1 MLRSCS
7 PALVVLVVSLA
18 SGCRERNPGHDAAV
32 PRTAPTPRA
41 PTKPVRIIYPAAPG
55 SFVDLASDLR
65 PSVVT
70 IRSTAK
76 VPNGPA
82 SMFPGTGD
90 DYSLGSGFII
100 DRKGHVVT
108 NDHVIARAREI
119 RVVVADGTEL
129 AATVIGR
136 DPKLDLA
143 VLKID
148 ASPKLTPA
156 ALGDSDQLQV
166 GEWVVA
172 LGNPFADELTVS
184 AGIVSALGRTSETL
198 VGPTRHRYRSCLQT
212 DAAINAGNSGGPLVN
227 TAGEVIG
234 INTAID
240 KRGSAVGF
248 ALPINRAKRM
258 IPLLVDEGR
267 PTRAWLGIFIHPV
280 TRQVAQERAMA
291 SVTGALVSEVI
302 AGGPAAKAGIKAGDV
317 ILRFDGSDVNHQNFP
332 WLAATT
338 GVGNPIEVVVWR
350 NQGETVLSLISE
362 SMPK

>member
-1 MLRSCS
+1 MLRSS
-7 PALVVLVVSLA
+7 SLVVLALVAGA
-18 SGCRERNPGHDAAV
+18 SGCRERNAGGDAAV
-32 PRTAPTPRA
+32 PRTAPPPRA
-41 PTKPVRIIYPAAPG
+41 PAKAVRIIYPAAPG

-65 PSVVT
+65 SSVVT

-82 SMFPGTGD
+82 AMFPNSEE
-90 DYSLGSGFII
+90 DYALGSGFII
-100 DRKGHVVT
+100 DRNGHVVT
-108 NDHVIARAREI
+108 NDHVIAHAREI

-129 AATVIGR
+129 AANVIGR
-136 DPKLDLA
+136 DPKLDIA

-156 ALGDSDQLQV
+156 PLGDSDQLQV

-184 AGIVSALGRTSETL
+184 AGIVSALGRSSETI
-198 VGPTRHRYRSCLQT
+198 VGPTLHTYRSCLQT

-234 INTAID
+234 INNAVD
-240 KRGSAVGF
+240 KRGTGVGF

-258 IPLLVDEGR
+258 IPLLVNEGR
-267 PTRAWLGIFIHPV
+267 PTRTWLGVFIHPV

-302 AGGPAAKAGIKAGDV
+302 AGSPAAKAGIKAGDV
-317 ILRFDGSDVNHQNFP
+317 ILRFDGRDVNHQNFP

-338 GVGNPIEVVVWR
+338 GVGNQIDVVVWR
-350 NQGETVLSLISE
+350 NQGEIVLNLVSE